1 LRLLRQKYERGHG
14 IMEKIKT
21 LKKDQTL
28 TIDWK
33 KIHSH
38 VEATREKLEKD
49 WQITEKEKI
58 KILKARTKSL
68 ARDEKKEEL
77 ALESITVTEFMLANE
92 RYGIELNNIVEVYP
106 LKDMTPVPCTPPF
119 VLGIFNVRG
128 RIQTIIDI
136 KKFFDL
142 PDKGLSD
149 LNKVIIVR
157 ARGMEAGILADVI
170 LGIRSIPLREIQP
183 TLPTLTDIRAE
194 YMKGVTGDQLIVLDV
209 EKIFSDEKIIV
220 N

>member
-1 LRLLRQKYERGHG
+1 MNENS
-14 IMEKIKT
+14 KT
-21 LKKDQTL
+21 SKKDQTV

-33 KIHSH
+33 KIHSQM
-38 VEATREKLEKD
+38 EADREKLEQG
-49 WQITEKEKI
+49 WQITNKEKG
-58 KILKARTKSL
+58 KILKARTKAL
-68 ARDEKKEEL
+68 AREIKEEKL
-77 ALESITVTEFMLANE
+77 DMEYLTVAEFLLTNE
-92 RYGIELNNIVEVYP
+92 RYGIELKNIVEVYP
-106 LKDMTPVPCTPPF
+106 LNDLTPMPGTPSF

-128 RIQTIIDI
+128 QIQTIIDI
-136 KKFFDL
+136 KKLFDL

-170 LGIRSIPLREIQP
+170 IGIRSIPLREIQP

-209 EKIFSDEKIIV
+209 EKIFSDERIIV
-220 N
+220 NEEVG

>member
-1 LRLLRQKYERGHG
+1 MK
-14 IMEKIKT
+14 EKIKT
-21 LKKDQTL
+21 SKKDQTV

-33 KIHSH
+33 KIHSQM
-38 VEATREKLEKD
+38 ETSREKLEQG
-49 WQITEKEKI
+49 WQITDREKEKT
-58 KILKARTKSL
+58 LKARTKAL
-68 ARDEKKEEL
+68 AREVKEEEL
-77 ALESITVTEFMLANE
+77 AAEYLTVTEFMLADE

-106 LKDMTPVPCTPPF
+106 LKDLTPVPCTPLF

-128 RIQTIIDI
+128 QIQTIIDI

-157 ARGMEAGILADVI
+157 AREMKAGILADVI
-170 LGIRSIPLREIQP
+170 TGIRSIPFREIQP

-194 YMKGVTGDQLIVLDV
+194 YMKGVTSDQLIVLDV
-209 EKIFSDEKIIV
+209 EKIFSDERIIV
-220 N
+220 NEEVG

>member
-1 LRLLRQKYERGHG
+1 
-14 IMEKIKT
+14 MEKIKT

-38 VEATREKLEKD
+38 VETAREKLEKD

-68 ARDEKKEEL
+68 ARYEKKEEL

>member
-1 LRLLRQKYERGHG
+1 
-14 IMEKIKT
+14 MEKIKT

-38 VEATREKLEKD
+38 VEAAREKLEKG

-142 PDKGLSD
+142 PDKELSD

-170 LGIRSIPLREIQP
+170 LGIRSIPLNKIQP

-194 YMKGVTGDQLIVLDV
+194 YMKGVTGDQLIILDV
-209 EKIFSDEKIIV
+209 EKIFSDERFIV
-220 N
+220 NEKVG

>member
-1 LRLLRQKYERGHG
+1 
-14 IMEKIKT
+14 MEKIKT

-38 VEATREKLEKD
+38 VETAREKLEKD
-49 WQITEKEKI
+49 WQITEKEKM

-157 ARGMEAGILADVI
+157 ARGIEAGILADVI
-170 LGIRSIPLREIQP
+170 LGIRSIPLNKIQP

>member
-1 LRLLRQKYERGHG
+1 ME
-14 IMEKIKT
+14 EKIKT
-21 LKKDQTL
+21 SKKDQTV

-33 KIHSH
+33 EIHSQM
-38 VEATREKLEKD
+38 EADREKLEQG

-58 KILKARTKSL
+58 KILKARTKAL
-68 ARDEKKEEL
+68 ARKVKEEEL
-77 ALESITVTEFMLANE
+77 AAEYLTVAEFMLANE

-106 LKDMTPVPCTPPF
+106 LKDLTPVPCTPPF

-128 RIQTIIDI
+128 QIQTIIDI
-136 KKFFDL
+136 KKLFDL
-142 PDKGLSD
+142 PDKGLSE

-170 LGIRSIPLREIQP
+170 LGIRSVPLREMQP

-209 EKIFSDEKIIV
+209 EKIFSDERIIV
-220 N
+220 NEEVQ